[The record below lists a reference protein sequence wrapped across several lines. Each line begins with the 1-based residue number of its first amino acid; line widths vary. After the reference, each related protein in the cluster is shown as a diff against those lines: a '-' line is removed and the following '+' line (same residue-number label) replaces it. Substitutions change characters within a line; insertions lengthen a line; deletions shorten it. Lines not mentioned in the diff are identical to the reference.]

1 MINKPK
7 NFGDDLAAFVMQSDY
22 RMNHNGYG
30 LLQLTANFAAKSSYS
45 GSVSLT
51 FPRGG
56 GLPAGYAATFLE
68 LNNHSWTCVRADE
81 VGKDGDYI
89 MITAQYAAI
98 DSNVNG
104 GVITE
109 TEATITSSSVSE
121 PITTHP
127 NFTKRQLP
135 QLGGTTPL
143 GGKPP
148 VSTLTINVR
157 PTPSNPNAVDS
168 RIRNP
173 NNAKWVPSQTGQT
186 TSYQFVDF
194 LPQQLEDKDDNFN
207 RKAGVRSY
215 FRPSITMR
223 LTGYTDSA
231 VAAVDTCKYVWW
243 STKTG
248 LGILSIP
255 DIYKP
260 ILEDKLII
268 VSTDPNMKRGK
279 DWLITGANMEVYG
292 GLYKVTADLMLS
304 GVAGWD
310 PDIYPALTN
319 QTVGI

>member
-1 MINKPK
+1 MTNQPK
-7 NFGDDLAAFVMQSDY
+7 NFGNDLQTWNMQSDY

-30 LLQLTANFAAKSSYS
+30 LLQLTANFVAD
-45 GSVSLT
+45 GSFAGQVTNYFGRGASL
-51 FPRGG
+51 PDISR
-56 GLPAGYAATFLE
+56 PAFQSLGDI
-68 LNNHSWTCVRADE
+68 SWTCVRADE
-81 VGKDGDYI
+81 AGKDADHVI
-89 MITAQYAAI
+89 VSAQYAAI
-98 DSNVNG
+98 DRNVNG

-173 NNAKWVPSQTGQT
+173 NNAKWITSGTGQT
-186 TSYQFVDF
+186 SSYQFVDF
-194 LPQQLEDKDDNFN
+194 LPQQLEDNDDNFN
-207 RKAGVRSY
+207 RKAGVKSY

-248 LGILSIP
+248 LGILTIP

-268 VSTDPNMKRGK
+268 VSNDPNMKRGK